1 MCVYIYIYTNA
12 HKICSCVWRPQC
24 LSKLFRFSTQQPVVG
39 PVIKHFVIC
48 SAEALPQQLTHG
60 AAGQDL
66 ILRQVP
72 DRVYTWEFKEVVCQ
86 LLVNDALLLE
96 DIGTLE
102 DLKLYPPISRVYALG
117 ESSVH
122 IMKRRINEA

>member
-1 MCVYIYIYTNA
+1 MVPLGRISSSGRYPTEYIRG
-12 HKICSCVWRPQC
+12 S
-24 LSKLFRFSTQQPVVG
+24 
-39 PVIKHFVIC
+39 
-48 SAEALPQQLTHG
+48 
-60 AAGQDL
+60 
-66 ILRQVP
+66 LR
-72 DRVYTWEFKEVVCQ
+72 KSVCQ

-102 DLKLYPPISRVYALG
+102 DLKLYPPISIVYALG